1 MIHLKDDFKEG
12 DSVLNIKPS
21 WLNQVAA
28 FINYLHGRGCI
39 INKPSNPSESNAP
52 FIEVAESSG
61 GGAQLADGIPAS
73 VGSEGKAGVLEEAS
87 RADHVHRDR
96 FPNPGTGPLDLT
108 ATAEGADSANQTT
121 WGNGQSGGATVGDV
135 SISFVT
141 RVRYNENDVTPQIR
155 CFYRNIRI
163 DPYGR
168 VMSVS
173 GEGAYTVDVPSAL
186 VLS

>member
-39 INKPSNPSESNAP
+39 INKPSNPSETNAP
-52 FIEVAESSG
+52 FIEVASG
-61 GGAQLADGIPAS
+61 GSASLANGTPAS
-73 VGSEGKAGVLEEAS
+73 VGTEANSGEVNEAS

-96 FPNPGTGPLDLT
+96 YPNPGDGPLNFVSE
-108 ATAEGADSANQTT
+108 AEGLANANQTT
-121 WGNGQSGGATVGDV
+121 WGNGKSGGVTVGDV
-135 SISFVT
+135 EISVVT
-141 RVRYNENDVTPQIR
+141 RVRYNENDAVPQIR
-155 CFYRNIRI
+155 CFYRKLRI
-163 DPYGR
+163 DPFGK
-168 VMSVS
+168 VMSIS
-173 GEGAYTVDVPSAL
+173 GEGAYTVEVPSTL